1 MASIGYLES
10 LLNTLPDAV
19 KKPMQGFTREA
30 FKTLRFGAPTDQPE
44 PSENFGGHLVPFTT
58 SSSANGEV
66 AVAHR
71 LARIPRLSFL
81 MLPLDTVN
89 ATAPVLTVTRAADAV
104 YLYVSSPTTDAT
116 GLMYVE

>member
-1 MASIGYLES
+1 MASAGYLES
-10 LLNTLPDAV
+10 LANTLPDAV
-19 KKPMQGFTREA
+19 KKPIQNLIREA
-30 FKTLRFGAPTDQPE
+30 FKTLRFGAPSGE
-44 PSENFGGHLVPFTT
+44 AVAAENFGGHLVPFTT

-71 LARIPRLSFL
+71 LARVPRLAFQ

-116 GLMYVE
+116 GLLYVE

>member
-1 MASIGYLES
+1 MSSVGYLES
-10 LLNTLPDAV
+10 LLNTLPQAV
-19 KKPMQGFTREA
+19 KAPMVNFTREA
-30 FKTLRFGAPTDQPE
+30 FKTLRFGAPET
-44 PSENFGGHLVPFTT
+44 SAVAAENFGGHLVPFTT

-71 LARIPRLSFL
+71 LARIPRLAFQ

-89 ATAPVLTVTRAADAV
+89 ATAPVLTVTRAADAT

-116 GLMYVE
+116 GLLYVE